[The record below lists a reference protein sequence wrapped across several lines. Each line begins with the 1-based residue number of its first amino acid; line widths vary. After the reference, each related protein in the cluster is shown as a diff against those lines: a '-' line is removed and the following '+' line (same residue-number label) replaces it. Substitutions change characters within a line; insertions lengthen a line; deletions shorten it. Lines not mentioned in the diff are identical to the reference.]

1 MTVSVSDS
9 KSPWLL
15 LVFSL
20 KKKGASLRV
29 TVWRKLQRF
38 GTVPLGNSG
47 YLIPNTLESRE
58 RFEWLAATIRSG
70 QGEASIVEVKAIDN
84 YSAPQLKQRF
94 TEARDRDYQALL
106 RDVRKVSAKSSQSA
120 RATRMRQRFQ
130 EISSIDFF
138 DSPIRKK
145 VEDAVNAFEKP
156 RSSQE
161 NSEMGKISP
170 AAYRN
175 RVWVTRPRPGIDRVT
190 SAWLIRK
197 LIDPK
202 ARFVF
207 ASENKKPAN
216 AVPYD
221 MYEGGFGHRGEDCT
235 FETLLKAFH
244 IRDSR
249 ARVIGQIV
257 HDADLLDDK
266 FGRKEGFGIDEVMK
280 GWARQGLGD
289 KELLERGTELAE
301 GLYDSLR

>member
-1 MTVSVSDS
+1 M
-9 KSPWLL
+9 SPWLL

-20 KKKGASLRV
+20 AKKGASLRV

-38 GTVPLGNSG
+38 GAVPLGNSG
-47 YLIPNTLESRE
+47 YLIPNTMENRE
-58 RFEWLAATIRSG
+58 RFEWLATTIRSE
-70 QGEASIVEVKAIDN
+70 QGEASIVEVKSIDN

-106 RDVRKVSAKSSQSA
+106 RDVRKVSANSSQSA

-130 EISSIDFF
+130 EIASIDFF
-138 DSPIRKK
+138 GSPIRGK
-145 VEDAVNAFEKP
+145 VEDAVNALEKP
-156 RSSQE
+156 QLGKR
-161 NSEMGKISP
+161 NPDLGKISP

-207 ASENKKPAN
+207 ANEDKKPAG

-221 MYEGGFGHRGEDCT
+221 MYEGGFGHRGDDCT
-235 FETLLKAFH
+235 FETLLKAFR
-244 IRDSR
+244 IRDRR
-249 ARVIGQIV
+249 ARLMGQIV

-280 GWARQGLGD
+280 GWARQGLSD
-289 KELLERGTELAE
+289 KELLERGIQLAE

>member
-9 KSPWLL
+9 MSPWLL

-20 KKKGASLRV
+20 KKQGASLRV

-38 GTVPLGNSG
+38 GAVPLGNSG
-47 YLIPNTLESRE
+47 YLIPNTLENRE
-58 RFEWLAATIRSG
+58 RFEWLATTIRSG
-70 QGEASIVEVKAIDN
+70 QGEASIVEVKSIDN
-84 YSAPQLKQRF
+84 YSAPRLQQRF
-94 TEARDRDYQALL
+94 TEARGRDYQALL
-106 RDVRKVSAKSSQSA
+106 RDVRKMPANSSRSA

-130 EISSIDFF
+130 EIASIDFF
-138 DSPIRKK
+138 GSPIRKK
-145 VEDAVNAFEKP
+145 VEDAVNALEKP
-156 RSSQE
+156 KISQE
-161 NSEMGKISP
+161 NSDMGKISP

-175 RVWVTRPRPGIDRVT
+175 RVWVTRPRPGVDRVT

-207 ASENKKPAN
+207 ASEGKKPAN

-235 FETLLKAFH
+235 FETLLKAFR

-249 ARVIGQIV
+249 ARVMGQIV

-280 GWARQGLGD
+280 GWARQGLSD
-289 KELLERGTELAE
+289 KELLERGALLAE

>member
-1 MTVSVSDS
+1 MTVALSDS
-9 KSPWLL
+9 TPPWLL

-20 KKKGASLRV
+20 AKKGASLRV

-38 GTVPLGNSG
+38 GAVPLGNSG
-47 YLIPNTLESRE
+47 YLIPNTVETRE
-58 RFEWLAATIRSG
+58 RFEWLATTIRSE
-70 QGEASIVEVKAIDN
+70 QGEASVVEVKSIDN
-84 YSAPQLKQRF
+84 YSTPQLQQRF

-106 RDVRKVSAKSSQSA
+106 SDVRKASANSSQSA
-120 RATRMRQRFQ
+120 RATRMRHRFQ
-130 EISSIDFF
+130 EIASIDFF
-138 DSPIRKK
+138 GSLIRGK
-145 VEDAVNAFEKP
+145 VEAALNALEKP
-156 RSSQE
+156 KLNHEDSDKG
-161 NSEMGKISP
+161 NISP

-190 SAWLIRK
+190 SAWLIRR

-207 ASENKKPAN
+207 ANEGKKRAN

-221 MYEGGFGHRGEDCT
+221 MYEGGFGHRGDDCT
-235 FETLLKAFH
+235 FETLLKAFR
-244 IRDSR
+244 IRDTR
-249 ARVIGQIV
+249 ARVMGQIV

-280 GWARQGLGD
+280 GWARQGLSD
-289 KELLERGTELAE
+289 KELLERGIQLAG